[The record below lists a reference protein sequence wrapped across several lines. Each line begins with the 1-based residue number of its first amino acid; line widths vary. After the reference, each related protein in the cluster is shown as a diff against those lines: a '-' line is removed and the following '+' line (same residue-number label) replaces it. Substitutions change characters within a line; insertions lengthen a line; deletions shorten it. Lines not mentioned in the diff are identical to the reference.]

1 MRIVVIAPGSRGDVQ
16 PYVALGAGL
25 IKAGH
30 TVRFITHQDFETLV
44 NAHGLDFW
52 PVVGSVQDIAQ
63 SQAMRRLLEGGN
75 FLNILSQMA
84 KEAKDGAIRLAEA
97 GVAAS
102 QGMELLLVG
111 MGGNYIGFS
120 LAEKLHIP
128 IMQAY
133 LVPFTPTQAF
143 PSVLVPWLP
152 AWLGGNLNRI
162 THELTRQMIWQ
173 AFRAADTL
181 ARKQVLGLRAAS
193 FWGAYHSEYT
203 RGLPVLYGISPAV
216 LPRPADW
223 GKDIQVTGY
232 WFLNSAEGWS
242 PPPALLDFLEAG
254 PAPVYIGFGSMSQR
268 EPEQI
273 ADLVITALE
282 RTRQR
287 AILLSGWCG
296 LKSNNLPASVYM
308 IDSIPHAWLFPRL
321 AAVAHHGG
329 AGTTAAGLRAGV
341 PSVIIP
347 FFGDQPFWGKR
358 ISDLGLGPEPIPRKK
373 LTVERLA
380 QAIQQAVTDEDMHRR
395 VADLGSKIRAE
406 DGVGKAVEI
415 ISQIK

>member
-25 IKAGH
+25 IEAGH

-395 VADLGSKIRAE
+395 AADLGSKIRAE